1 MQVIPKIVNIIPK
14 ASDVIETIS
23 LQIREKNEKKYKN
36 KQIRLFET
44 KLHIEDTNPLKKME
58 SNTKIY
64 NKYYID
70 YLQSDN
76 KKKYIKLSFLF
87 YLYNLFY

>member
-1 MQVIPKIVNIIPK
+1 
-14 ASDVIETIS
+14 
-23 LQIREKNEKKYKN
+23 
-36 KQIRLFET
+36 
-44 KLHIEDTNPLKKME
+44 ME